1 MCDANVLLTPQ
12 QETETIGMGKARKS
26 QTAFERF
33 QKVALFEVIWR
44 IGPMCDANVLL
55 TPQQETETIGMGK
68 SYVR

>member
-1 MCDANVLLTPQ
+1 M
-12 QETETIGMGKARKS
+12 EKAQKS
-26 QTAFERF
+26 KTAFKRF
-33 QKVALFEVIWR
+33 LKVTLFEVIWR

>member
-1 MCDANVLLTPQ
+1 M
-12 QETETIGMGKARKS
+12 EKARKS
-26 QTAFERF
+26 QTAFKRF
-33 QKVALFEVIWR
+33 QKVAFFEVIWR